1 MFKMELESGI
11 RRIYR
16 TGSGALAV
24 EVSIT
29 DHTVI
34 RGGAMDVFVKNGQV
48 PHFMDRTLA
57 VQTYFKLPDG
67 SSIGELFNPTVKHV
81 GARTEAD
88 FDWMLEATPENER
101 LLLDE
106 ISRRYLAWV
115 ELLASDLEENLVERG
130 CDDADR

>member
-1 MFKMELESGI
+1 MFKMELESGT

-29 DHTVI
+29 DHTGI
-34 RGGAMDVFVKNGQV
+34 RGGAMDVFVKNGWV
-48 PHFMDRTLA
+48 PRFMKRTLS

-67 SSIGELFNPTVKHV
+67 SSVGELFNPTVKHA

-88 FDWMLEATPENER
+88 FDWMLEATPENEQ

-106 ISRRYLAWV
+106 IGRRYLAWID
-115 ELLASDLEENLVERG
+115 LIASDLEENMVERG
-130 CDDADR
+130 CDEADR